1 MNTAFLFPGQGAQTP
16 GFLHRLP
23 QHPAVAAT
31 LAEAESVLARPLDG
45 LDSAAALSSTVPVQ
59 LATVI
64 AGVAVWR
71 GLCAEGASPDAC
83 AGLSVGAFA
92 AAVACQALAFD
103 DALRLV
109 QLRAEA
115 MERAFPGGY
124 GMVAVVGLSERQGR
138 RLIDDV
144 AGAGAPLF
152 LANVNAPAEIV
163 LAGSDVALGSAIA
176 AAERA
181 GASTRRVATSVPS
194 HCPLLDG
201 VSEQLRAAIAQVR
214 VARPRIPYVSNHR
227 ARAVSDAEGIAE
239 DLIVSVSRTV
249 RWHDATSLLY
259 ELGCRLFV
267 EPPPGRTLTKLI
279 EASWPEARALAV
291 EDAPLD
297 ATVQRILD
305 GATRSAG

>member
-23 QHPAVAAT
+23 QHAAVAAT
-31 LAEAESVLARPLDG
+31 LAEAESVLALRLDG
-45 LDSAAALSSTVPVQ
+45 LDSADALASTVPVQ
-59 LATVI
+59 LGTLI

-71 GLCAEGASPDAC
+71 CLRAEGASPDAS

-92 AAVACQALAFD
+92 AAVACQALAFA

-115 MERAFPGGY
+115 MEEAFPSGY
-124 GMVAVVGLSERQGR
+124 GMVAVVGMSERQAR
-138 RLIDDV
+138 QLVEDV
-144 AGAGAPLF
+144 ARSGVPLF

-181 GASTRRVATSVPS
+181 GGSTRRLATSVPS
-194 HCPLLDG
+194 HCQLLSG
-201 VSEQLRAAIAQVR
+201 VSEKLRDAMGQVR
-214 VARPRIPYVSNHR
+214 IARPSIPYVSNRR

-239 DLIVSVSRTV
+239 DLIAGVSHTV

-267 EPPPGRTLTKLI
+267 EPPPGCTLTRLV
-279 EASWPEARALAV
+279 ESAWPDARALAV

-297 ATVQRILD
+297 TTVQRIL
-305 GATRSAG
+305 RHR